1 VPPTSPASQRPT
13 IHKFGGAALA
23 DPASIRRAI
32 ALVRSVRG
40 PKVIVVSALAG
51 VTDTLLAIGDL
62 SVTGDVAEAR
72 RLVDRLASRHR
83 SVTQALLRS
92 RPRTQ
97 MLAAIDAF
105 ATECRA
111 VVDGL
116 AAVREL
122 PPRARDHLLAHGERL
137 SARIVAGA
145 LGTKAQLVDAT
156 QVIITDGR
164 HGDAFP
170 DLPATDRAA
179 RRVLRPLLR
188 RGAVPVVPGFLGA
201 GADGATVTLGRGGTD
216 LTAVTLGRSLVA
228 SGVNLWKDVPGMLS
242 ADPRV
247 VPDARVVPSLHVREA
262 AELAYYGA
270 KVLHP
275 RALIP
280 LERRRI
286 PLRIRPFADPTAP
299 GTVIDWS
306 RPAGQSPVRAI
317 AAIASQAMVTV
328 EGNGM
333 LGVPGIAERTFAAMH
348 AAGISV
354 SLITQASS
362 EHSICFTVP
371 AAAGTAAVQH
381 LRAAFREELQ
391 RHEIDDVRVEGAL
404 ATIAIVGTGMAGTK
418 GVAAR
423 VFASLRDAGI
433 NIRAIAQGSSELNI
447 SVVVDGARGADAQR
461 AIHRSFQLDRIGG
474 GAVGDAAQT
483 DLFIL
488 GYGQIGRRVAA
499 LAEAVRQ
506 PGVRLR
512 VVGIADRSGLTFN
525 ADGFSRTQLGAFAKA
540 KERGTPVAKL
550 RGGRASTTT
559 AAVQWAASH
568 ALQRP
573 IVVDLTADETTP
585 ALLSALRAGCD
596 VVLAN
601 KRPMTG
607 LSARAAELRATA
619 DAAGR
624 HILAEATVGAG
635 LPILD
640 TFAKLTE
647 SGDRVRQMEGCL
659 SGTLGFVF
667 DELAKGRPF
676 SAVVRD
682 ARARGF
688 TEPDPR
694 DDLSGLDVGR
704 KALTLG
710 RLMGF
715 AGELSDLSIES
726 LVPAVARGWP
736 LDRFL
741 ARLEEFDAAWSGRVA
756 AAKANGRVLRYV
768 ARATPRRV
776 TVGLQAVDAS
786 SPFASLAGTDNQVVF
801 TTDRYLV
808 RPLVVTGPGAGPAVT
823 AAGVMNDILALARRA
838 R

>member
-1 VPPTSPASQRPT
+1 VPPTPSSSQRPA

-23 DPASIRRAI
+23 DAASIRRAI
-32 ALVRSVRG
+32 ALVRAAPG
-40 PKVIVVSALAG
+40 PKVVVVSALAG

-62 SVTGDVAEAR
+62 AVAGDVVEAR
-72 RLVDRLASRHR
+72 RLVERTVARHR
-83 SVTQALLRS
+83 TVAQALLRG
-92 RPRTQ
+92 RVRTQ
-97 MLAAIDAF
+97 TVAAIDGFGA
-105 ATECRA
+105 ECRA
-111 VVDGL
+111 LVDGL

-145 LGTKAQLVDAT
+145 LGTTARLVDAT
-156 QVIITDGR
+156 QVIVTDGR
-164 HGDAFP
+164 HGDGFP
-170 DLPATDRAA
+170 DLGATDRAA

-188 RGAVPVVPGFLGA
+188 RGAVPVVPGFIGA
-201 GADGATVTLGRGGTD
+201 GHDGATVTLGRGGTD
-216 LTAVTLGRSLVA
+216 LTAVTLGRSLAA
-228 SGVNLWKDVPGMLS
+228 SAITLWKDVPGMLS

-247 VPDARVVPSLHVREA
+247 VPDARVVPMLHVREA

-286 PLRIRPFADPTAP
+286 PLRIRPFADPGAP
-299 GTVIDWS
+299 GTVIGWS

-317 AAIASQAMVTV
+317 AAIAAQAMVTV

-371 AAAGTAAVQH
+371 ATGGAAAVHH
-381 LRAAFREELQ
+381 LRTAFRDELR
-391 RHEIDDVRVEGAL
+391 RHEIDDVRVESAL
-404 ATIAIVGTGMAGTK
+404 ATIAIVGSGMAGTK

-423 VFASLRDAGI
+423 VFAALRDAGV

-447 SVVVDGARGADAQR
+447 SVVVDAAHGGDAQR
-461 AIHRSFQLDRIGG
+461 AIHRAFQLDRIGG

-483 DLFIL
+483 DLIIL

-499 LAEAVRQ
+499 LAEAARQ

-512 VVGIADRSGLTFN
+512 VVGIADRSGIHFS
-525 ADGFSRTQLGAFAKA
+525 AEGFSRAQLATCAAA
-540 KERGTPVAKL
+540 KERGTPVARM
-550 RGGRASTTT
+550 RGARAATTT

-568 ALQRP
+568 ALQHP

-585 ALLSALRAGCD
+585 ALLAALRAGCD

-619 DAAGR
+619 EAAGR

-647 SGDRVRQMEGCL
+647 SGDRVRRIEGCL

-715 AGELSDLSIES
+715 AGELGDLSIES
-726 LVPAVARGWP
+726 LVPVAARNWP

-741 ARLEEFDAAWSGRVA
+741 ARLEEFDAVWSAKVA
-756 AAKANGRVLRYV
+756 AAKAQGRVLRYV

-776 TVGLQAVDAS
+776 TVGLQAVDAA